1 MITVGVGASTGATV
15 EEVLAAIDAVLPEGR
30 TEVQLSTLTKR
41 ALEPGIAGAAA
52 ARNWPLFGHD
62 ADELAS
68 VAVSAPSSLV
78 ADAVGTA
85 SVAEAAAR
93 LSGGRLIVGKTVVGR
108 VTVAVAE
115 S

>member
-1 MITVGVGASTGATV
+1 VITVGVGATSGVSA
-15 EEVLAAIDAVLPEGR
+15 EEVLAAIDAVLPAGR
-30 TEVQLSTLTKR
+30 TDVQLSTLTKR

-52 ARNWPLFGHD
+52 ARHWPLVGHD
-62 ADELAS
+62 ADELSA
-68 VAVSAPSSLV
+68 VAVQDPSSLV
-78 ADAVGTA
+78 AEAVGTA

-93 LSGGRLIVGKTVVGR
+93 LGGGRLIVGKTVLGR